1 MNFLQG
7 TYGFDM
13 LSIFLILLSAIFNIW
28 NPTKLIGLLLIA
40 IVFYRAFSKNI
51 YKRRGELSKFIS
63 YANALL
69 SKFGKK
75 LPNTLPELN
84 LNGLLLA
91 FQQIKFYINQKSQFK
106 IIKCPSCKQKLRLPR
121 KKGKI
126 VVTCRKCSTK
136 FDSRT

>member
-40 IVFYRAFSKNI
+40 IVFYRAFSKNT

-84 LNGLLLA
+84 LNGVLLA
-91 FQQIKFYINQKSQFK
+91 FQQIKFYINQKRQFK

-126 VVTCRKCSTK
+126 LVTCKKCSTK

>member
-13 LSIFLILLSAIFNIW
+13 LSIFLIFLSAIFNIW
-28 NPTKLIGLLLIA
+28 GPTQILGLVLVIIA
-40 IVFYRAFSKNI
+40 FYRAFSKDI
-51 YKRRGELSKFIS
+51 YKRQSELTKFTS
-63 YANALL
+63 YINKIL

-75 LPNTLPELN
+75 LPNTLPNLN
-84 LNGLLLA
+84 LNNLVIA
-91 FQQIKFYINQKSQFK
+91 FQQIKFYMAQKKQFK
-106 IIKCPSCKQKLRLPR
+106 IIKCPNCKQKLRLPR

-126 VVTCRKCSTK
+126 VVTCKKCSTK